1 VTLTVY
7 LLGGL
12 TMFLTATMGGITGFG
27 SSLLSTPTLLLL
39 GLPLRSIVI
48 VNLSTV
54 LITRGMTALRLREH
68 VSPRRPAL
76 LVLGSI
82 PGLYCG
88 TLLLGVV
95 DVAFLKRFAGI
106 AIILATL
113 IQMASMRRPPP
124 PRIPGAP
131 IVAGWLGGVLGA
143 TTSLNGIPPA
153 ILMARDRA
161 APRSFQAELALY
173 FTVSNAIG
181 LILLAARGAF
191 VGHALV
197 PTALVWMPGAL
208 VGNAIGTALGG
219 RLPVRLFLSCA
230 FALAGI
236 AGAITALTA

>member
-208 VGNAIGTALGG
+208 LGNAIGTALGG

>member
-113 IQMASMRRPPP
+113 IQMASMRRSPP

-219 RLPVRLFLSCA
+219 RLPVRLFLSFA